1 MLNAL
6 SQYGMEIP
14 QRIKSELETSVVF
27 PDEYKKKPVSF
38 ELLIN
43 PPTPCTNG
51 EFSPHNKLVH
61 LWLTPSMGL
70 STLCALV
77 EDLSS
82 FLEPL
87 KPYLG
92 LIVHFKLHPS
102 QLFDTYIRHRL
113 TDTNTVSITVL
124 IEALKH
130 TEISLQRVLNGKATY
145 GEITAADSLVLESLD
160 IEREFRTLV
169 QCSRFSSCDTSGLTG
184 MKNLLKLI
192 QFVSHIQTINTICRQ
207 YHLEN
212 CKNDP
217 ELKELNRIAEKLSE
231 KAERDKLT
239 LEQANPFWQTVC
251 AALCLKEDAN
261 PKGLELLLKVA
272 DSGDFFQF
280 LEEKQFTGT
289 KGSDRF
295 RQQFQLITAQ
305 LQHEEHCDVVLNH
318 LLAAFGFISP
328 FLDRNHSLKSLMSS
342 VAALELP
349 EGLPQLETVK
359 CNMHQIRYCFFRA
372 EDTLENVSSELDDIL
387 CGGNYHVVSSSV
399 SGRSHLQLALE
410 YKSCRPFSVSAT
422 RPKRESFE
430 FGIPTPI
437 EILRTG
443 SQRGSVIKKLSSAQ
457 IDDFARQLGFLD
469 AHKDEQRVQNF
480 LHLHEVL

>member
-1 MLNAL
+1 MIYVL
-6 SQYGMEIP
+6 SKYGLEIP
-14 QRIKSELETSVVF
+14 LDIKSKLENSVVF
-27 PDEYKKKPVSF
+27 PDEYEKKPDSF

-51 EFSPHNKLVH
+51 EFSPHNELVH

-77 EDLSS
+77 EGLSS

-87 KPYLG
+87 KQYLG
-92 LIVHFKLHPS
+92 LIVYFELYPS

-113 TDTNTVSITVL
+113 SDTISVSIL
-124 IEALKH
+124 IDALKH
-130 TEISLQRVLNGKATY
+130 TNSLLQRVLNGTARY
-145 GEITAADSLVLESLD
+145 GEITAAGSLVLESLD
-160 IEREFRTLV
+160 IDGEFSTLL
-169 QCSRFSSCDTSGLTG
+169 QCSRFTSCDTSGLTG

-192 QFVSHIQTINTICRQ
+192 QFVSHIQTINIICQQ

-217 ELKELNRIAEKLSE
+217 ELEVLNKIAKQLNEKEEK
-231 KAERDKLT
+231 DKLT
-239 LEQANPFWQTVC
+239 PEQANPFWQTVC

-261 PKGLELLLKVA
+261 SKSLELLSKVA

-289 KGSDRF
+289 NGSARF
-295 RQQFQLITAQ
+295 RQQFELITAQ
-305 LQHEEHCDVVLNH
+305 LQHEEYCDVVLNH

-328 FLDRNHSLKSLMSS
+328 FLDRNHSLRSLMSS

-359 CNMHQIRYCFFRA
+359 CNVHQIRYWFSRA

-387 CGGNYHVVSSSV
+387 CGGSYHVVSSSV
-399 SGRSHLQLALE
+399 SGRSRLHLMLE
-410 YKSCRPFSVSAT
+410 Y
-422 RPKRESFE
+422 ESFRSISTRRPRSTSINL
-430 FGIPTPI
+430 GTSAPI
-437 EILRTG
+437 DIQYTG
-443 SQRGSVIKKLSSAQ
+443 SQREAVKEKLSSAQ
-457 IDDFARQLGFLD
+457 IDDFVRQLGFLD
-469 AHKDEQRVQNF
+469 AHKDEQRVQSF
-480 LHLHEVL
+480 LHLHEVI